1 MHRRAFLRSGL
12 NAVTAVV
19 LLAPF
24 VSGTVEAHH
33 GWGWATDE
41 EFELTGAVVGV
52 QLGNPHGELTL
63 EVAGEEWVVEIGQ
76 PWRNQR
82 AGLTE
87 ELLAEGT
94 EVTAHGHRSAKEGE
108 RLMKAER
115 LVIAGEDYNLYPD
128 RQS

>member
-1 MHRRAFLRSGL
+1 MHRRNFLR
-12 NAVTAVV
+12 NALGAAAAVSV
-19 LLAPF
+19 PF
-24 VSGTVEAHH
+24 VPGMVEAHH

-41 EFELTGAVVGV
+41 EFELTGAVVAV
-52 QLGNPHGELTL
+52 RLGNPHGELTL
-63 EVAGEEWVVEIGQ
+63 DVAGEEWLVEIGQ

-115 LVIAGEDYNLYPD
+115 LIIAGKDYNLYPD
-128 RQS
+128 RSS